1 MEAVKKMN
9 KWANRHSYF
18 VIDVLRVVCGGF
30 LVWKGISFL
39 TNVEYYDYYA
49 QPLKKIGLGM
59 VIIHYVVA
67 ANLVGGIMIV
77 FGLLTRWAIIAQ
89 LPILFGALII
99 NYIHEMNTFNY
110 FSSMAVIAVFIFFL
124 FFGSGKHSA
133 DYYFKMQ
140 S

>member
-18 VIDVLRVVCGGF
+18 VIDLLRVFSGLF
-30 LVWKGISFL
+30 LVWKAISFL

-49 QPLKKIGLGM
+49 EPLKRMGLGM
-59 VIIHYVVA
+59 IIIHYVVA

-77 FGLLTRWAIIAQ
+77 FGLLTRWAIMAQ
-89 LPILFGALII
+89 LPILFGAFVL

-110 FSSMAVIAVFIFFL
+110 FTSLLVLAVFLFFL

-140 S
+140 T